1 LSIVKDLPNAFIS
14 DADIDEAL
22 HSVGLSHLSTQP
34 AMKLSAGERQRLSL
48 ARAKLQKPRLILLDE
63 PTANLDPSATE
74 QVEKIIIEL
83 SKSGCGVIFTSHH
96 LAQVQRL
103 SKEIIFLAN
112 GQCEEIANTE
122 NFFNNPTSNSAQLF
136 LERELGWK

>member
-1 LSIVKDLPNAFIS
+1 MD
-14 DADIDEAL
+14 
-22 HSVGLSHLSTQP
+22 SVGLSHLSAQP
-34 AMKLSAGERQRLSL
+34 AIKLSAGERQRLSI
-48 ARAKLQKPRLILLDE
+48 ARAKLQKPQLIFLDE

-74 QVEKIIIEL
+74 QVEKIIMEL

-103 SKEIIFLAN
+103 AREIVFLSN
-112 GQCEEIANTE
+112 GQCEEIASTE
-122 NFFNNPTSNSAQLF
+122 DFFNNPTSNSAQLF